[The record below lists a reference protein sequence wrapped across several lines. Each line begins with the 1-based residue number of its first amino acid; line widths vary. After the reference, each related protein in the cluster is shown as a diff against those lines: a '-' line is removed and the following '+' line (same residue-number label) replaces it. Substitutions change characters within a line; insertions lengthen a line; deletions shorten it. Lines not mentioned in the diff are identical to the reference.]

1 LDPRIFKPSPD
12 SISGLQKVPK
22 HSQSLTEQ
30 DDKAEYDFQQLKGA
44 LISDQALDLP
54 IQDKFQLYVYEKGG
68 VALGVRTQLH
78 GPIPQPVAI

>member
-1 LDPRIFKPSPD
+1 MQTQPRLYIRSSKSSKAFPIP
-12 SISGLQKVPK
+12 
-22 HSQSLTEQ
+22 HRT

-78 GPIPQPVAI
+78 GPILQPVAI